1 MTLLR
6 DVLAAARARLPAH
19 EVRMLLG
26 HVLGR
31 DAAWLIAHD
40 DHVLDGDALRTF
52 ASLTVRRV
60 SGEPLAYLIGEREFF
75 GHRFAVGP
83 GVLIPRPETELLV
96 EVALAHLRANYSGG
110 GTAHVLDLGTG
121 SGSVA
126 ISIALAAPHAKVTAI
141 DVSAEALALARIN
154 ADRLCA
160 SVHLLSSNWFSAL
173 NDERFDVIV
182 GNPPYIAATDPHLA
196 QGDLRHEPAGALAS
210 GADGLDALREIVAA
224 APAHLAPGGALWL
237 EHGYDQATAV
247 RTLLVAAGLGDVA
260 SCRDLA
266 GIERISGG
274 RRK

>member
-19 EVRMLLG
+19 EARMLLG

-40 DHVLDGDALRTF
+40 DQVLDGDAIRTF
-52 ASLTVRRV
+52 ASLTARRV

-96 EVALAHLRANYSGG
+96 EVTLAHLRANYSGG

-121 SGSVA
+121 SGCVA
-126 ISIALAAPHAKVTAI
+126 ISIALAAPHVKVTAV
-141 DVSAEALALARIN
+141 DVSAEALALARVN

-173 NDERFDVIV
+173 HDERFDVIV
-182 GNPPYIAATDPHLA
+182 GNPPYIAAVDPHLA

-224 APAHLAPGGALWL
+224 APAHLAPDGALWL

-247 RTLLVAAGLGDVA
+247 RTLLVAAGFGDVA
-260 SCRDLA
+260 SRRDLA
-266 GIERISGG
+266 GIDRISGG